1 MRRAIHL
8 LWAAALLSTPVAGTV
23 ADEPPAPPRTTI
35 PHPPVISSHQIDR
48 YDAINKLQQ
57 ELQANPKSLA
67 DWTILGELA
76 HEVAVDLPADQ
87 APKYYHL
94 SRDAYE
100 KALALDPDNPGLKAA
115 VKFARDQEANAE
127 RFENA
132 RDRATRIYLDARRRD
147 LAATRYT
154 PTVRVYSPVT
164 AIQPAAVT
172 AATETV
178 STDPFGVRQ
187 FYPAPIYQPYYMP
200 QERLYTYDEY
210 RDAYYPPSY
219 YTVPNG
225 QPITVQRYIQQYPE
239 ATLNPVERQIIERQN
254 IRGTTPVAP
263 APRRP

>member
-1 MRRAIHL
+1 MCRAIHL

-48 YDAINKLQQ
+48 YDAIKMLQQ

-67 DWTILGELA
+67 DWTILGELRTRSRSISRPTKPPSITTCRA
-76 HEVAVDLPADQ
+76 MPTRRAV
-87 APKYYHL
+87 
-94 SRDAYE
+94 
-100 KALALDPDNPGLKAA
+100 LDPDNPGLKAA

-127 RFENA
+127 RFENV

-172 AATETV
+172 VATETV

-200 QERLYTYDEY
+200 QERLYTYDQY
-210 RDAYYPPSY
+210 RDAYYPPGY

-225 QPITVQRYIQQYPE
+225 QPITVQ
-239 ATLNPVERQIIERQN
+239 ATSSNTLK
-254 IRGTTPVAP
+254 
-263 APRRP
+263 RR